1 MNFDIHLKHAGILM
15 ASETKF
21 ENYFQVFRDILR
33 AVHSSTS
40 VKEVLDMVVKKTTE
54 VLNAKGAFLRILNKE
69 TNQFEVGA
77 GYGMGERYMH
87 KGPMS
92 TEKLLPDPN
101 DLHKVIIITDIW
113 HAPRVEYPQQA
124 WDEGVRMM
132 LDVPLAIEDR
142 LIGLIRVY
150 LEKQRKFSD
159 DELEFILT
167 VAEQCTCIIERVQLI
182 ESQQA
187 HFTHLATQMEKMSSL
202 GRMAAGIAHEI
213 NNPLGGILLFASNMS
228 KKVEPAS
235 PIEKGLK
242 IIIRETQRCKTIIQG
257 LLEFARDKKP
267 QRAAANIND
276 IITTAVGVVQNE
288 FYLKHVN
295 LEKHLAPDMVKTLL
309 DENQIEQVIIN
320 LLLNALHAV
329 EDHGQVSIKSRVTP
343 EQKRIA
349 VEIVDNGCGIPAGEV
364 KKIFEPFYSTRSNG
378 TGLGLAVSYG
388 IIQNHQGECHVF
400 SEPGKGSRFTI
411 EIPAM
416 AEKANAKEDA

>member
-1 MNFDIHLKHAGILM
+1 ML
-15 ASETKF
+15 SETKF
-21 ENYFQVFRDILR
+21 KNYFEVFRDILR

-40 VKEVLDMVVKKTTE
+40 VNEVLDVVVKKITE
-54 VLNAKGAFLRILNKE
+54 VLNARGAFLRILNKE

-87 KGPMS
+87 KGPVT
-92 TEKLLPDPN
+92 TEKLLPDPS

-113 HAPRVEYPQQA
+113 NAPRVEYPQQA

-150 LEKQRKFSD
+150 LEKQRDFSD

-187 HFTHLATQMEKMSSL
+187 HFTHLATRMEKMSSL

-235 PIEKGLK
+235 PFEKGLK

-267 QRAAANIND
+267 HKVAADINN

-295 LEKHLAPDMVKTLL
+295 LEKHLAPGMVKTLL

-329 EDHGQVSIKSRVTP
+329 EDHGRVSIKSMVYP
-343 EQKRIA
+343 EQNSIA
-349 VEIVDNGCGIPAGEV
+349 VQIADNGCGIPADEV
-364 KKIFEPFYSTRSNG
+364 KKIFEPFYSTRPDG

-388 IIQNHQGECHVF
+388 IIKNHQGDFNVF
-400 SEPGKGSRFTI
+400 SEPGKGSCFTI
-411 EIPAM
+411 ELPAM
-416 AEKANAKEDA
+416 IEKTNTKEGA

>member
-1 MNFDIHLKHAGILM
+1 MI
-15 ASETKF
+15 SETKF

-40 VKEVLDMVVKKTTE
+40 VKEVLDVVVQKTTE
-54 VLNAKGAFLRILNKE
+54 VLNARGAFLRILNKE

-77 GYGMGERYMH
+77 GFGMGERYLH
-87 KGPMS
+87 KGPLT
-92 TEKLLPDPN
+92 TEKMLPDPN
-101 DLHKVIIITDIW
+101 QLHKVIIITDIW
-113 HAPRVEYPQQA
+113 NAPRVEYPQQA
-124 WDEGVRMM
+124 WDEGIRMM
-132 LDVPLAIEDR
+132 LDVPMAIEDR

-150 LEKQRKFSD
+150 LEKQRDFSD

-182 ESQQA
+182 EYQQA

-235 PIEKGLK
+235 PFEKGLK

-267 QRAAANIND
+267 QKVAANIND
-276 IITTAVGVVQNE
+276 IVTTAVGVVQNE
-288 FYLKHVN
+288 FYLKRVN
-295 LEKHLAPDMVKTLL
+295 LEKHLAPDMIQTFL

-329 EDHGQVSIKSRVTP
+329 EDHGRVSIKSTVNP
-343 EQKRIA
+343 EHSSIT
-349 VEIVDNGCGIPAGEV
+349 VEIADNGCGIPAAEV

-388 IIQNHQGECHVF
+388 IINNHQGDFNVY
-400 SEPGKGSRFTI
+400 SELGKGSRFTI
-411 EIPAM
+411 ELPAM